1 MMRLGITIPLDGF
14 QDRHFGE
21 LVRHAEKLGYSDGWS
36 YETFAGD
43 AITPIAAAAT
53 ITERMR
59 LGTALVPV
67 FTRPAALIA
76 LSAAGLQ
83 QLSGGRF
90 ILGVGISTPTI
101 VEQWMGVPYRLPM
114 TRLRETVSAIRAA
127 FTGQKVT
134 VEGKTVH
141 INGFRLASAVENP
154 PPIYIGAQGE
164 QMLLVAGEIGDGVI
178 VNYIT
183 PETFGRMLGPIQEGA
198 RAGGRNPKTM
208 DIACRI
214 LVAIDSEEQVVRD
227 YLRRELTAYVTVPQY
242 NKFFSWLGFEDEAET
257 ARAAWDAG
265 DRKTALASLPE
276 SMMEAIYVFGK
287 PEKITARLREYER
300 AGITSSALQFV
311 SYVKDPVEK
320 RARILRAMEIL
331 AEAWPLQRN
340 DRAQAEL
347 SG

>member
-21 LVRHAEKLGYSDGWS
+21 LVRHAEQLGYSDGWT

-59 LGTALVPV
+59 LGTAIVPV
-67 FTRPAALIA
+67 FTRPPALIA
-76 LSAAGLQ
+76 ISAAGLQ

-101 VEQWMGVPYRLPM
+101 VEQWMGVPYRLPV
-114 TRLRETVSAIRAA
+114 TRLRETVGAIRAA

-134 VEGKTVH
+134 VEGKTVR
-141 INGFRLASAVENP
+141 INGFRLAAPLETP

-164 QMLLVAGEIGDGVI
+164 QMLRVAGEIGDGVI

-183 PETFGRMLGPIQEGA
+183 PETFAKMLAPLHEGA
-198 RAGGRNPKTM
+198 RTGGRNPATL

-214 LVAIDSEEQVVRD
+214 LVAIDSEDQVVRD
-227 YLRRELTAYVTVPQY
+227 MLRRELTAYVTVPQY
-242 NKFFSWLGFEDEAET
+242 NKFFRWLGFEDEART
-257 ARAAWDAG
+257 ALAAWTAG
-265 DRKTALASLPE
+265 DRKQALAAIPDR
-276 SMMEAIYVFGK
+276 MVEALFVFGT
-287 PEKITARLREYER
+287 PAKIAARLRDYER
-300 AGITSSALQFV
+300 AGITTSALQFV
-311 SYVKDPVEK
+311 SYVRDPAEK
-320 RARILRAMEIL
+320 RARILRAMETL
-331 AEAWPLQRN
+331 AEAWPLPR
-340 DRAQAEL
+340 
-347 SG
+347 